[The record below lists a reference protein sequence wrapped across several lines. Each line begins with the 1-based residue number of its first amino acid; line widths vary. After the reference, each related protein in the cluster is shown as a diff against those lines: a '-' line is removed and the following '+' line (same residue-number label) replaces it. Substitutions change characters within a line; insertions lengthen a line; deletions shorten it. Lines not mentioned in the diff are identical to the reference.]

1 MQFWLAQT
9 AHTCGKWKSDKP
21 DHGER
26 VKKAFIGLL
35 QRRKID
41 PGTAS
46 LYTSKYCVARPEFS
60 DISLPK
66 KSRKNVVWVASVIL
80 ARPPRGVNYLIYNP
94 GHKYL
99 LVPNLKEAHFDESD
113 PSSEAW
119 TPCVPPAVEPG
130 RPEAGKNQL
139 PILKFANYRF

>member
-1 MQFWLAQT
+1 VQFWLAQT

-66 KSRKNVVWVASVIL
+66 KSRK
-80 ARPPRGVNYLIYNP
+80 
-94 GHKYL
+94 
-99 LVPNLKEAHFDESD
+99 
-113 PSSEAW
+113 
-119 TPCVPPAVEPG
+119 
-130 RPEAGKNQL
+130 
-139 PILKFANYRF
+139 